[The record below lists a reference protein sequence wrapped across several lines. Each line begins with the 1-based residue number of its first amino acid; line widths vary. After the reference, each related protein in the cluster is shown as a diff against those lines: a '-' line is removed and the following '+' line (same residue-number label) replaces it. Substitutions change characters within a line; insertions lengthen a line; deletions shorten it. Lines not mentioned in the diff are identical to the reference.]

1 METHLLIEWFQ
12 GRELVYSFLAR
23 VYQEGPNQEMLG
35 ALAGEQFLDELAA
48 DSQNEDLTAGCR
60 QMQAELAAH
69 RGDLETY
76 HQELQGDYNR
86 LFVGPGHL
94 EAPPWESVYRSK
106 EHLLFSKETLAV
118 RDFYRSFGLES
129 KKKNREPDDHLGLE
143 LEFMAWLCR
152 EGSARIQNGGDFEE
166 LLTGQQ
172 RFLQEHLQQWV
183 PALTADIQ
191 RAARTDFFRGLA
203 RLTRGWLAVD
213 GPEVEMV
220 LEEVTKTG
228 KDRDKKHGQ

>member
-1 METHLLIEWFQ
+1 MEKQLLSEWLQ

-35 ALAGEQFLDELAA
+35 ALAGEQFLAELAA

-60 QMQAELAAH
+60 QMQVELAAH
-69 RGDLETY
+69 REDLEAY
-76 HQELQGDYNR
+76 HQELQEDYNR

-94 EAPPWESVYRSK
+94 EAPPWESVYRSQ
-106 EHLLFSKETLAV
+106 EHLLFSEKTLAV
-118 RDFYRSFGLES
+118 REFYRSFGLES
-129 KKKNREPDDHLGLE
+129 KKKNQEPDDHLGLE

-152 EGSARIQNGGDFEE
+152 EAAAKVQDGGVCEK
-166 LLTGQQ
+166 LLTGQK
-172 RFLQEHLQQWV
+172 RFLQEHLEQWV

-203 RLTRGWLAVD
+203 RLTRGWLATD
-213 GPEVEMV
+213 ASEVEMV
-220 LEEVTKTG
+220 LVEIQKEQKG
-228 KDRDKKHGQ
+228 